1 MGFGILMGLL
11 ASASWACANV
21 FIQRASRAL
30 GPFRALV
37 WALSSGGLALLPV
50 GLALDHR
57 TVSLGTGTLTG
68 WLVVAAL
75 AAVLAYTS
83 MFFAVERGRL
93 SVVVPVMSSWSVIA
107 AAISLGVLGQTL
119 RRGQLAG
126 AAAVVAGVLVIARF
140 AQQGAAG
147 DKAPASPAGGIA
159 TSSGPSQGSEH
170 QPSALGMSALT
181 ALGFGVLIPAIDRLA
196 PALGRLGAVSAVL
209 LVDLL
214 LWLPLSALVRL
225 DVRPPSRRHWP
236 LVLAAGAFET
246 IGFVWISVGIAHAPV
261 AVVSPFAGLSSAFT
275 VLYAWVALGERPPR
289 AVLAGAVLVCAGVVV
304 LAL

>member
-50 GLALDHR
+50 ALALDHR
-57 TVSLGTGTLTG
+57 TMSLGAGALTG
-68 WLVVAAL
+68 WLVAAAL

-93 SVVVPVMSSWSVIA
+93 SVVVPMMSSWSVIA
-107 AAISLGVLGQTL
+107 AAISLVVLGETV
-119 RRGQLAG
+119 RRAQLVGAG
-126 AAAVVAGVLVIARF
+126 AVVVGVLVIARF
-140 AQQGAAG
+140 AQRGASG
-147 DKAPASPAGGIA
+147 DDPPQQTPAAPGR
-159 TSSGPSQGSEH
+159 
-170 QPSALGMSALT
+170 SAVGLSALT
-181 ALGFGVLIPAIDRLA
+181 AVGFGLLIPAIDRLA
-196 PALGRLGAVSAVL
+196 PALGQLGAVSAVL
-209 LVDLL
+209 LADMV
-214 LWLPLSALVRL
+214 LWLPVAAVARL
-225 DVRPPSRRHWP
+225 DVRPPARSAWP

-246 IGFVWISVGIAHAPV
+246 IGFVWISLGIARAPV

-275 VLYAWVALGERPPR
+275 VLYAWVILGERPARP
-289 AVLAGAVLVCAGVVV
+289 VLAGAALVCGGVI
-304 LAL
+304 LLSL

>member
-1 MGFGILMGLL
+1 MAFGILMGLL

-37 WALSSGGLALLPV
+37 WALTSGGLALLPV
-50 GLALDHR
+50 ALWLDQR
-57 TVSLGTGTLTG
+57 TVSLVSGALTG
-68 WLVVAAL
+68 WLGVAAL
-75 AAVLAYTS
+75 AAVVAYTS

-107 AAISLGVLGQTL
+107 AAISLVVLGETV
-119 RRGQLAG
+119 RRTQLLG
-126 AAAVVAGVLVIARF
+126 ASAVVAGVVVIARF
-140 AQQGAAG
+140 ARHE
-147 DKAPASPAGGIA
+147 AGGDRTA
-159 TSSGPSQGSEH
+159 APVAGRPR
-170 QPSALGMSALT
+170 SALAMSALT

-209 LVDLL
+209 LVDLV
-214 LWLPLSALVRL
+214 LWVPVAAVARL
-225 DVRPPSRRHWP
+225 DVRPPSRRVWP

-246 IGFVWISVGIAHAPV
+246 IGFVWISLGLSHAPV

-275 VLYAWVALGERPPR
+275 VLYAWGALGERPAR
-289 AVLAGAVLVCAGVVV
+289 AVLLGAALVCAGVVF
-304 LAL
+304 LSL